1 LDKAPRLFIRQLLL
15 LAACSSFFIQTAQ
28 AQDNYTIK
36 PYTPGDGLV
45 SADILSLLQD
55 TKNYLWVGHSAGVS
69 RYDGYEFVNFLSA
82 GELRLG
88 KTYCIAEDY
97 LHNIW
102 IGAENG
108 LFYYKDGRLCPI
120 AFDNRSR
127 PVYALVFDEKKNLWI
142 GSSEGPSY
150 FSASEWQQALSSYQL
165 SLHKNILPAWQQFH
179 AKTTQAP
186 FLSVGKDG
194 TAYFGQGY
202 AVFRYFNGQV
212 DSTWK
217 SANQHDPIRSII
229 AVNKDTVYICSSY
242 SGVQVIENGVYRKT
256 TAKRGA
262 SNALIQKNGRLYYY
276 CALGVY
282 EVNHRSLEIK
292 QLFPF
297 SDQQWEWGSSLLL
310 DNENNFWVGTH
321 EQLCYARRNFFT
333 SLRQPSYGFDE
344 LYSVTKLRNGTLL
357 CGSNRGKLFAR
368 HNDSSSFNAWQSVF
382 PLAPVTDIYEEPDGA
397 IWFTSAY
404 QGISLYEN
412 NKLRRF
418 TVDDGLRD
426 NTNFMFF
433 KTSKGELFAGGD
445 NGVSAIIKDKS
456 GQVHF
461 NNYSYRTGST
471 DYIIVNCGLEKPSG
485 RLVFG
490 SNRGL
495 LQLEKDTLVPAT
507 IKNSTRRN
515 YNITD
520 MRTDAHGNVWISTIG
535 DGILICHFENDSLQL
550 SEQLNPG
557 NGLPSLLW
565 MRLLIDSNN
574 ITWAAGYNGVTRIER
589 TGKKEYFIA
598 SYGRMHGF
606 ISQLF
611 HTVKMFAEKKDR
623 IWVATS
629 SGLMKFDPSS
639 VTHSVYPSLQLTGI
653 TINNRPNDKTP
664 DSQPAAMPVAGQSLP
679 YDSNSINFHYTGIYF
694 SDPASVIYAYR
705 LIGLDTNWIN
715 TGNNRSVSF
724 QHLPPGSYRFEVK
737 AASGT
742 NQWSSE
748 ESHAFI
754 IEPPFWQRWWFMAVL
769 ILLAI
774 AGILGAAKI
783 YINHIQRRE
792 DEKARVQ
799 QLITKA
805 ASERQQAQ
813 LEALQNKQKA
823 TEARLQSMR
832 LQMNPHFLFNALNS
846 IQQMILAGDETIATR
861 CLSKFS
867 KLLRRILIHSD
878 KEKITLREELETLRL
893 YVDLESFRFRDRFEY
908 FITCENSID
917 QDDARIPTLLIQP
930 FVENA
935 IWHGLMHKEGV
946 RRLLVHFKEE
956 NETLI
961 CTIEDNGI
969 GRQASQA
976 IKENSLHDQ
985 KHTGKGIAVATERLR
1000 VFGENSGHTSQLE
1013 IIDLKTDQGLPAG
1026 TRVIVKFPA

>member
-1 LDKAPRLFIRQLLL
+1 
-15 LAACSSFFIQTAQ
+15 
-28 AQDNYTIK
+28 
-36 PYTPGDGLV
+36 
-45 SADILSLLQD
+45 
-55 TKNYLWVGHSAGVS
+55 
-69 RYDGYEFVNFLSA
+69 
-82 GELRLG
+82 
-88 KTYCIAEDY
+88 
-97 LHNIW
+97 
-102 IGAENG
+102 
-108 LFYYKDGRLCPI
+108 
-120 AFDNRSR
+120 
-127 PVYALVFDEKKNLWI
+127 
-142 GSSEGPSY
+142 
-150 FSASEWQQALSSYQL
+150 
-165 SLHKNILPAWQQFH
+165 
-179 AKTTQAP
+179 
-186 FLSVGKDG
+186 
-194 TAYFGQGY
+194 
-202 AVFRYFNGQV
+202 
-212 DSTWK
+212 
-217 SANQHDPIRSII
+217 
-229 AVNKDTVYICSSY
+229 
-242 SGVQVIENGVYRKT
+242 
-256 TAKRGA
+256 
-262 SNALIQKNGRLYYY
+262 
-276 CALGVY
+276 
-282 EVNHRSLEIK
+282 
-292 QLFPF
+292 
-297 SDQQWEWGSSLLL
+297 
-310 DNENNFWVGTH
+310 
-321 EQLCYARRNFFT
+321 
-333 SLRQPSYGFDE
+333 
-344 LYSVTKLRNGTLL
+344 
-357 CGSNRGKLFAR
+357 
-368 HNDSSSFNAWQSVF
+368 
-382 PLAPVTDIYEEPDGA
+382 
-397 IWFTSAY
+397 
-404 QGISLYEN
+404 
-412 NKLRRF
+412 
-418 TVDDGLRD
+418 
-426 NTNFMFF
+426 
-433 KTSKGELFAGGD
+433 
-445 NGVSAIIKDKS
+445 
-456 GQVHF
+456 
-461 NNYSYRTGST
+461 
-471 DYIIVNCGLEKPSG
+471 
-485 RLVFG
+485 
-490 SNRGL
+490 
-495 LQLEKDTLVPAT
+495 
-507 IKNSTRRN
+507 
-515 YNITD
+515 
-520 MRTDAHGNVWISTIG
+520 
-535 DGILICHFENDSLQL
+535 
-550 SEQLNPG
+550 
-557 NGLPSLLW
+557 
-565 MRLLIDSNN
+565 
-574 ITWAAGYNGVTRIER
+574 
-589 TGKKEYFIA
+589 
-598 SYGRMHGF
+598 
-606 ISQLF
+606 
-611 HTVKMFAEKKDR
+611 
-623 IWVATS
+623 
-629 SGLMKFDPSS
+629 
-639 VTHSVYPSLQLTGI
+639 
-653 TINNRPNDKTP
+653 
-664 DSQPAAMPVAGQSLP
+664 
-679 YDSNSINFHYTGIYF
+679 
-694 SDPASVIYAYR
+694 

-742 NQWSSE
+742 NQWSSV
-748 ESHAFI
+748 ESYAFI